1 MIKYLFFLLVIF
13 ALAVLQISAV
23 NYLPSPPQI
32 ILVLGL
38 IFLIGRR
45 RRASI
50 LTAFFGGF
58 FLDLIASN
66 DLGLTSFYFLV
77 LYLAA
82 AFLRKTL
89 PNHFLSSL
97 FIVFLVGLLYRLI
110 PAPALTFGLPAV
122 TAAAAA
128 DLLVFSLVFLPLQP
142 LLVSAFGSA
151 YLQLDFKDRL

>member
-1 MIKYLFFLLVIF
+1 MLKYLFFLLVIF

-23 NYLPSPPQI
+23 NYLPFPPQLL
-32 ILVLGL
+32 LVLGL

-58 FLDLIASN
+58 FLDLIALN

-97 FIVFLVGLLYRLI
+97 IIVFLVGLLYRII
-110 PAPALTFGLPAV
+110 PAPSLTFGLSAV
-122 TAAAAA
+122 IGATV
-128 DLLVFSLVFLPLQP
+128 DLIVFSLAFLPLQP
-142 LLVSAFGSA
+142 LLTSAFGSA